1 MNEYQCIFCGKK
13 IDSKK
18 EKITSLLITINWESK
33 SEIEEQQQVFCH
45 LECFKHACND
55 DKNIYL
61 EY

>member
-1 MNEYQCIFCGKK
+1 MNEYQCIFCGEK

-18 EKITSLLITINWESK
+18 EKVTSLLISIDWESE
-33 SEIEEQQQVFCH
+33 SELSEQQVFCH
-45 LECFKHACND
+45 LECFKRACND